1 MNLPTDDEIKNQI
14 EKEFKVYLSDE
25 EHEDTLL
32 IKPVKPKEKKPHVN
46 RQIFVILPFSEP
58 KKHDCGKFLEYNLS
72 HVSVRPDFPNDNG
85 DLDYSIHTNKARR
98 VNCNSITCEY
108 CNFRHDSDGNLE
120 LDEEGNR
127 IPYGVY
133 ESTIFYHEQKIRNF
147 QERSLG
153 IIKSLPYPR
162 NFRMLH
168 KLFYSKH
175 KTNHAKSNVFYTL
188 VDKKMGPKQLRN
200 LNNTLLYASKRNI
213 PLNIYH
219 HVLSPPKDWTGWDT
233 EDGMKNNTSR
243 AIDLLREVGCF
254 GGFIYFHPFR
264 IPEKFNDRIECSEGP
279 HWHFVGFAHIMADVE
294 KTIFE
299 REKVVI
305 KALHHANGHVEPV
318 KSVRKTLAYILS
330 HVGVQI
336 YKEPI
341 VTDLILLETYHYVNS
356 ERPANRKEPSF
367 ILPRGESNFEDSFHF
382 PTDPLIIPNETF
394 KDSLSYF
401 RFLKTADGRTFTLMR
416 RNILSILE
424 GEDQRDYS
432 KYRKSN
438 NSKKGK
444 KILMRN
450 FGILSNSKNFIWGFK
465 REKPK
470 FYCGACKTEIPVA
483 LMFPGRVLTESLIG
497 IKGPPDTDDQTPV
510 EDMDLIALLDRTER
524 RFRTKIIKERRDRIL
539 KYHHYKNML
548 YIDPKS
554 AEKEKC
560 EEAEHFYEVFR
571 YELGTM
577 TLTSDDILFEIPPED
592 VGKYYS
598 EVMDGDRPTGI
609 YRIPLQFFK
618 RLDIDLETVHRHY
631 YRTRRPLQV

>member
-1 MNLPTDDEIKNQI
+1 LKLPTDDDIKT
-14 EKEFKVYLSDE
+14 EFTVYLSDE

-58 KKHDCGKFLEYNLS
+58 RKHDCGKFLEYNLS

-85 DLDYSIHTNKARR
+85 ELEHSIHPQRARR
-98 VNCNSITCEY
+98 VNCNSIACEY
-108 CNFRHDSDGNLE
+108 CNFRHDSNGELE
-120 LDEEGNR
+120 LDAEGNR
-127 IPYGVY
+127 IPYGTY
-133 ESTIFYHEQKIRNF
+133 ESTIFYQEQKIRNF

-153 IIKSLPYPR
+153 IIKSRPYPE
-162 NFRMLH
+162 NFRRLH
-168 KLFYSKH
+168 KLFYSRH
-175 KTNHAKSNVFYTL
+175 RTNHASGDVFYTL

-200 LNNTLLYASKRNI
+200 LNNTLLYASKRNV

-219 HVLSPPKDWTGWDT
+219 HVLSPPSDWTGWDT
-233 EDGMKNNTSR
+233 EDGMKNNTSK

-254 GGFIYFHPFR
+254 GGYIYFHPFR
-264 IPEKFNDRIECSEGP
+264 IPDKFNDRVECAEGP

-341 VTDLILLETYHYVNS
+341 LTDLILLETYHYINS
-356 ERPANRKEPSF
+356 EKPANRREPSSF
-367 ILPRGESNFEDSFHF
+367 MLPRGETNFEDRFHF
-382 PTDPLIIPNETF
+382 PIDPLIIPDETF

-401 RFLKTADGRTFTLMR
+401 TFLKTADGRTFTLMR